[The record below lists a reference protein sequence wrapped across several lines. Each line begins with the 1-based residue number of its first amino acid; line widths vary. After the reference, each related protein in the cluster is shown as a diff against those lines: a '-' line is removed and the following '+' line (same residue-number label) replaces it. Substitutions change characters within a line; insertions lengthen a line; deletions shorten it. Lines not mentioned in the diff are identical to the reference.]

1 MSILE
6 DFPKADLSLPPALV
20 VAAYNDLRQRAHVLE
35 MALAMTTD
43 PDDDLDEPLGRIFN
57 DAAESGGFRLGGKW

>member
-1 MSILE
+1 MTPILD
-6 DFPKADLSLPPALV
+6 DFPAADLSLPPALV

-43 PDDDLDEPLGRIFN
+43 PDADLDEPLGQACQVN
-57 DAAESGGFRLGGKW
+57 DQDCEGCQ